1 MDEFTFEVYWKD
13 EITARVYVKKKNVLY
28 HAFQTIQGD
37 NYLREE
43 DDSLSVRQDLRIKML

>member
-13 EITARVYVKKKNVLY
+13 EITARVYVKKENCMY

-37 NYLREE
+37 NYLQR
-43 DDSLSVRQDLRIKML
+43 RR